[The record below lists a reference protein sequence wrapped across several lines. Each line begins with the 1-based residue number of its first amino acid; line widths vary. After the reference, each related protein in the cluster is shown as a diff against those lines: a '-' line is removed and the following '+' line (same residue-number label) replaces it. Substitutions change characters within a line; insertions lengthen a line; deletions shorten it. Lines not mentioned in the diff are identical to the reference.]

1 MSVING
7 LFTVGKAESIR
18 FNENNGKPVLNF
30 SVADRNNRYDE
41 KDARREK
48 HPKAVWYEVTLWNK
62 MAEMYG
68 PNGSMPLVQGEQL
81 YLAGEAGVEAM
92 LDKEGQPLT
101 MSYTTPSGERTINR
115 EKNVIANVHVVR
127 KVGSRQ
133 QAETTVGQAPAQQAA
148 PKQPVAAGGPSFDS
162 EEIPF

>member
-7 LFTVGKAESIR
+7 LFTVGKADSIR
-18 FNENNGKPVLNF
+18 FNDNNGKPVLNF
-30 SVADRNNRYDE
+30 SVADRNTRYDE
-41 KDARREK
+41 NDARRGK

-68 PNGSMPLVQGEQL
+68 PNGSMPLAQGEQL

-133 QAETTVGQAPAQQAA
+133 QAEATVGQAPAQKSEAKEPA
-148 PKQPVAAGGPSFDS
+148 PKQSAAFE